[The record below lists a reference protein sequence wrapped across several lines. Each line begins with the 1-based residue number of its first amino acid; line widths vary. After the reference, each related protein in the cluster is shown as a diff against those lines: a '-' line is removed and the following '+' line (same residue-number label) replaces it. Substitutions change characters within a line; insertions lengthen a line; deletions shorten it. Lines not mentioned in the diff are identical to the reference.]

1 MRGTWV
7 GQRRGGSC
15 GGFVEGLEPVVPEGM
30 VRGSRS
36 WREGEGMGAA
46 VGVGSGGRGVGEVSV

>member
-1 MRGTWV
+1 M
-7 GQRRGGSC
+7 
-15 GGFVEGLEPVVPEGM
+15 EGLEPVVPEGM